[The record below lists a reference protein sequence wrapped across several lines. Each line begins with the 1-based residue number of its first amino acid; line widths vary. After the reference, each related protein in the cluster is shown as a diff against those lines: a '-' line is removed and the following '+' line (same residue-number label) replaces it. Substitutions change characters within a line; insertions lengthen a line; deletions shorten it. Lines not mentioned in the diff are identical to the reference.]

1 MTTLDNFV
9 YFNQMLPEYLKA
21 HLGKFVV
28 ISDSKEQGFYDTFD
42 EAYQVAVSMF
52 GLGNFI
58 VQQCVSDKENTSTFY
73 SPLYR

>member
-9 YFNQMLPEYLKA
+9 YFNQMLPEYLKE
-21 HLGKFVV
+21 HLGKFV
-28 ISDSKEQGFYDTFD
+28 IIADSQEKGFYDTFD
-42 EAYQVAVSMF
+42 EAYQVAIKSY

-58 VQQCVSDKENTSTFY
+58 VQQCVSDKDNTSTFY

>member
-9 YFNQMLPEYLKA
+9 YFNQMLPEYLKT
-21 HLGKFVV
+21 HLGKFV
-28 ISDSKEQGFYDTFD
+28 IIADGKEQGFYDSFD
-42 EAYQVAVSMF
+42 EAYQIAVKSY

-58 VQQCVSDKENTSTFY
+58 VQQCVSDEENTSTFY